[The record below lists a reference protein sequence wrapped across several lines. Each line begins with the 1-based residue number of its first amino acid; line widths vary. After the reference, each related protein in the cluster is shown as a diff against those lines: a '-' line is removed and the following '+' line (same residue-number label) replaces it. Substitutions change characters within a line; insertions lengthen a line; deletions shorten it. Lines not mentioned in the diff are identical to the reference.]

1 MSADLAYSLQSVS
14 RFEKGAPEPLLHSI
28 SADFKKGQLIAI
40 VGADGA
46 GKTTLMRV
54 MCGLLKPQQ
63 GSVKIFGKEL
73 YSTDLS
79 HLQALCG
86 YMPQQFGLYADL
98 SVLENFTLYADLFG
112 LNDAE
117 RKERFAQLLA
127 MTGLTDFTARQAG
140 RLSGGM
146 KQKLGLACALL
157 NRPKILLLDE
167 PSVGVDPLSR
177 KELWNI
183 LRENVC
189 DGSMTVIVATTY
201 MDEAALCDDVLMI
214 EDGRVVLHNTPS
226 VISALAAGLCYEL
239 CVPEGEKVRDVQ
251 LEEGYLVS
259 RHCRDK
265 EPVNHLKSVRRQS
278 VLASEAPQKSDQPP
292 TPCSQT
298 KPVVIAKDL
307 VRCFGAFTAVDKTSF
322 DVYPGEI
329 FGLLGPNGA
338 GKTTTFKMLCGL
350 LTVTSGAL
358 EVAGV
363 NVLSAREE
371 ARERLGYMSQKF
383 ALYGDLSVWENLDFF
398 ASAYGLAGA
407 QKRARIESLLGEFE
421 LSELRDRQAKS
432 LSGGFKQR
440 LAMAVALI
448 HHPQLLFLDEP
459 TSGAD
464 VPTRRQFWRWM
475 TALSQAGTTVIVT
488 THFMEEALYCDRLLI
503 QDAGRTLIMGTPEE
517 VRGESPTMDE
527 AFIRIVEESR
537 SLGGKR

>member
-1 MSADLAYSLQSVS
+1 
-14 RFEKGAPEPLLHSI
+14 
-28 SADFKKGQLIAI
+28 
-40 VGADGA
+40 
-46 GKTTLMRV
+46 
-54 MCGLLKPQQ
+54 
-63 GSVKIFGKEL
+63 
-73 YSTDLS
+73 
-79 HLQALCG
+79 
-86 YMPQQFGLYADL
+86 
-98 SVLENFTLYADLFG
+98 
-112 LNDAE
+112 
-117 RKERFAQLLA
+117 
-127 MTGLTDFTARQAG
+127 
-140 RLSGGM
+140 
-146 KQKLGLACALL
+146 
-157 NRPKILLLDE
+157 
-167 PSVGVDPLSR
+167 
-177 KELWNI
+177 
-183 LRENVC
+183 
-189 DGSMTVIVATTY
+189 
-201 MDEAALCDDVLMI
+201 
-214 EDGRVVLHNTPS
+214 
-226 VISALAAGLCYEL
+226 
-239 CVPEGEKVRDVQ
+239 
-251 LEEGYLVS
+251 
-259 RHCRDK
+259 
-265 EPVNHLKSVRRQS
+265 
-278 VLASEAPQKSDQPP
+278 
-292 TPCSQT
+292 
-298 KPVVIAKDL
+298 
-307 VRCFGAFTAVDKTSF
+307 
-322 DVYPGEI
+322 
-329 FGLLGPNGA
+329 
-338 GKTTTFKMLCGL
+338 MLCGL

-407 QKRARIESLLGEFE
+407 QKRARIESLLAEFE

-527 AFIRIVEESR
+527 AFIRVVEESR